1 MLRFNMIELSPD
13 WNNEAYVSLHLVQT
27 MLEKAGLPRRTSY
40 SHWIPEFRVTVP
52 RLTANSQLVWTQKKV
67 DFLVEDLS
75 RYINFLVEIKTAQT
89 RLDEEARVQLEK
101 YLKYSHTRFGILI
114 DPFSVEIYEYIQ
126 GLRTLKCKHNIENP
140 EQVQPVANFLR
151 NFLDTV
157 KMRTIAIH
165 TSKGGVGKTTLV
177 VNIAYE
183 LAKLGNRVLVID
195 LDDQAHASLSLGV
208 NKADEF
214 DQASTLEEFE
224 RVLDSFQDRKEVIEF
239 LKDYDT
245 PSFNYKEYIQFS
257 PINQIF
263 SNTGC
268 SGKIDI
274 LPSSYKTQDAAL
286 ANLGGIREKRLD
298 KALRQ
303 SGIANDYD
311 YVVIDTPPSAT
322 TIASNGLYAAQYVVI
337 PSQMEYLSVYGI
349 RTPIGRAKEVQD
361 EMEKRGAI
369 LGIVPMMTERNV
381 KIHTT
386 IKQSVEKRFQGI
398 TILPEIKRATAVGQA
413 SQARQPL
420 SLFAEHNRGSAEVA
434 QQFST
439 LTQEIVVRINQ
450 IESSV
455 GM

>member
-1 MLRFNMIELSPD
+1 MVQLSSD

-27 MLEKAGLPRRTSY
+27 MLEIAGLPRQSSY
-40 SHWIPEFRVTVP
+40 SHWIPEFKVKVP
-52 RLTANSQLVWTQKKV
+52 KLTANSQLVWTQKEV
-67 DFLVEDLS
+67 DFLVEDWS

-89 RLDEEARVQLEK
+89 RLDAGSRIQLET
-101 YLKYSHTRFGILI
+101 YLKYSNTRFGILI
-114 DPFSVEIYEYIQ
+114 DPFSVEIYEYTQ
-126 GLRTLKCKHNIENP
+126 GFATLKCNHNIQNP
-140 EQVQPVANFLR
+140 EQVQPVANFVR

-214 DQASTLEEFE
+214 DKASTLEEFDK
-224 RVLDSFQDRKEVIEF
+224 VLDSFQDRKEVIEF

-245 PSFNYKEYIQFS
+245 KSFNYKEYIQNS
-257 PINQIF
+257 PINKILRKT
-263 SNTGC
+263 SS

-274 LPSSYKTQDAAL
+274 LPSSYKTTDVAL

-349 RTPIGRAKEVQD
+349 RTPIGRAREVQE
-361 EMEKRGAI
+361 EMGKRGAI
-369 LGIVPMMTERNV
+369 LGIVPMMTEKNV

-386 IKQSVEKRFQGI
+386 IKQSVEQRFPGI

-413 SQARQPL
+413 SQVRQPI
-420 SLFAEHNRGSAEVA
+420 SLFAEQNKGAAEVA
-434 QQFST
+434 KQFSA
-439 LTQEIVVRINQ
+439 LTQEIVIRINQ

>member
-1 MLRFNMIELSPD
+1 MVQLSSD

-27 MLEKAGLPRRTSY
+27 MLEMAGLPRKSSY
-40 SHWIPEFRVTVP
+40 SHWIPEFQVKVP
-52 RLTANSQLVWTQKKV
+52 RLTANSQLVWTQKEV

-75 RYINFLVEIKTAQT
+75 RYINFLVEIKTAKT
-89 RLDEEARVQLEK
+89 RLDAEARIQLEK
-101 YLKYSHTRFGILI
+101 YLTYSNTRFGILI
-114 DPFSVEIYEYIQ
+114 DPFSVEIYEYTQ
-126 GLRTLKCKHNIENP
+126 GLATLKCKHNIENP
-140 EQVQPVANFLR
+140 EQVQPVASFVR
-151 NFLDTV
+151 NFLDTI

-208 NKADEF
+208 NKADKF
-214 DQASTLEEFE
+214 DEASTLEEFDKILE
-224 RVLDSFQDRKEVIEF
+224 SFQDRKEVIEF

-245 PSFNYKEYIQFS
+245 KNFNYKEYIEIS
-257 PINQIF
+257 PINKIF
-263 SNTGC
+263 GQRRC
-268 SGKIDI
+268 PGKIDV

-286 ANLGGIREKRLD
+286 ANLTSIREKRLD

-311 YVVIDTPPSAT
+311 YVIIDTPPSAT

-349 RTPIGRAKEVQD
+349 RTPIKRAREVQD
-361 EMEKRGAI
+361 EMVKRGVI
-369 LGIVPMMTERNV
+369 LGIVPMMTEKNV
-381 KIHTT
+381 KLHTT
-386 IKQSVEKRFQGI
+386 IKELVKQRFPGF
-398 TILPEIKRATAVGQA
+398 TILPEIKKAAAVSKA
-413 SQARQPL
+413 SEKRHPL
-420 SLFAEHNRGSAEVA
+420 SLYAEQNKGAA
-434 QQFST
+434 DAAKQFSD
-439 LTQEIVVRINQ
+439 LTQEIVARIDQ

>member
-1 MLRFNMIELSPD
+1 MVQLSSD

-27 MLEKAGLPRRTSY
+27 MLEMAGLPRKSSY
-40 SHWIPEFRVTVP
+40 SHWIPEFKVKVP
-52 RLTANSQLVWTQKKV
+52 KLTANSQLVWTQKEV
-67 DFLVEDLS
+67 DFLVEDWS

-89 RLDEEARVQLEK
+89 RLDAGSRIQLET
-101 YLKYSHTRFGILI
+101 YLKYSNTRFGILI
-114 DPFSVEIYEYIQ
+114 DPFSVEIYEYTQ
-126 GLRTLKCKHNIENP
+126 GFATLKCNHNIQNP
-140 EQVQPVANFLR
+140 EQVQPVANFVR

-214 DQASTLEEFE
+214 DKASTLEEFDK
-224 RVLDSFQDRKEVIEF
+224 VLDSFQDRKEVIEF

-245 PSFNYKEYIQFS
+245 QSFNYKEYIQNS
-257 PINQIF
+257 PINKILRKT
-263 SNTGC
+263 SS

-274 LPSSYKTQDAAL
+274 LPSSYKTTDVAL

-349 RTPIGRAKEVQD
+349 RTPIGRAREVQE
-361 EMEKRGAI
+361 EMGKRGAI
-369 LGIVPMMTERNV
+369 LGIVPMMTEKNV

-386 IKQSVEKRFQGI
+386 IKQSVEQRFPGI

-413 SQARQPL
+413 SQVRQPI
-420 SLFAEHNRGSAEVA
+420 SLFAEQNKGAAEVA
-434 QQFST
+434 KQFSA
-439 LTQEIVVRINQ
+439 LTQEIVIRINQ

>member
-1 MLRFNMIELSPD
+1 MVQLSSD

-27 MLEKAGLPRRTSY
+27 MLEMAGLPRKSNY
-40 SHWIPEFRVTVP
+40 SHWIPEFKVKVP
-52 RLTANSQLVWTQKKV
+52 KLTANSQLVWTQKEV

-75 RYINFLVEIKTAQT
+75 RYINFLVEIKTT
-89 RLDEEARVQLEK
+89 KIRLDAAARIQLET

-114 DPFSVEIYEYIQ
+114 DPFSVEIYEYTQ
-126 GLRTLKCKHNIENP
+126 GFATLKCKQNIENP
-140 EQVQPVANFLR
+140 EQVQPVANFVR

-183 LAKLGNRVLVID
+183 LAKIGNRVLVID

-214 DQASTLEEFE
+214 DKASTLEEFDK
-224 RVLDSFQDRKEVIEF
+224 VLDSFQDRKEVIEF

-245 PSFNYKEYIQFS
+245 KSFNYKEYIQIS
-257 PINQIF
+257 PINKIF
-263 SNTGC
+263 RKTSS
-268 SGKIDI
+268 SGKIDV
-274 LPSSYKTQDAAL
+274 LPSSYKTTDVAL

-349 RTPIGRAKEVQD
+349 RTPIGRAREVQE
-361 EMEKRGAI
+361 EMGKRGAI
-369 LGIVPMMTERNV
+369 LGIVPMMTEKNV

-386 IKQSVEKRFQGI
+386 IKQSVEQRFPGI

-413 SQARQPL
+413 SQVRQPI
-420 SLFAEHNRGSAEVA
+420 SLFAEQNKGAAEVA
-434 QQFST
+434 KQFSA
-439 LTQEIVVRINQ
+439 LTQEIVIRINQ

>member
-1 MLRFNMIELSPD
+1 MVQLSSD

-27 MLEKAGLPRRTSY
+27 MLEMADLPRKSSY
-40 SHWIPEFRVTVP
+40 SHWIPEFKVKIP
-52 RLTANSQLVWTQKKV
+52 KLTANGQIVWTQKEV

-75 RYINFLVEIKTAQT
+75 RYINFLVEIKTAKT
-89 RLDEEARVQLEK
+89 RLDAEARLQLET
-101 YLKYSHTRFGILI
+101 YLKYSNTRFGILI
-114 DPFSVEIYEYIQ
+114 DPFSVEIYEYTQ
-126 GLRTLKCKHNIENP
+126 GFATLKCKDNIENP
-140 EQVQPVANFLR
+140 EQIQPVANFVR
-151 NFLDTV
+151 SFLDTV

-195 LDDQAHASLSLGV
+195 LDDQAHATLSLGV

-214 DQASTLEEFE
+214 DKASTLEEFDK
-224 RVLDSFQDRKEVIEF
+224 VLDSFQDRKEVIEF

-245 PSFNYKEYIQFS
+245 KSFNYKEYIQIS

-263 SNTGC
+263 RKTKSF
-268 SGKIDI
+268 GKIDV
-274 LPSSYKTQDAAL
+274 LPSSYKTTDVAL

-349 RTPIGRAKEVQD
+349 RTPIGRAREVQD
-361 EMEKRGAI
+361 EMGKRGAI
-369 LGIVPMMTERNV
+369 LGIVPMMTEKNV

-413 SQARQPL
+413 SQARQPI
-420 SLFAEHNRGSAEVA
+420 SLFAEHNKGAAEVA
-434 QQFST
+434 KQFSA
-439 LTQEIVVRINQ
+439 LTQEIVLRINQ

>member
-1 MLRFNMIELSPD
+1 MTELSPD

-27 MLEKAGLPRRTSY
+27 MLEKAGLPRKTGY
-40 SHWIPEFRVTVP
+40 SHWIPEFKVQVP
-52 RLTANSQLVWTQKKV
+52 RLTANNQIVWTQKEV

-89 RLDEEARVQLEK
+89 RLDEEARLQLET

-126 GLRTLKCKHNIENP
+126 GVATLKCKHNIENP
-140 EQVQPVANFLR
+140 EQVQPVANFVR

-195 LDDQAHASLSLGV
+195 LDEQAHASLSLGV
-208 NKADEF
+208 NKAEDF
-214 DQASTLEEFE
+214 DKASTLEEFE
-224 RVLDSFQDRKEVIEF
+224 KVLDSFLYRKEVVEF

-245 PSFNYKEYIQFS
+245 PSFNYKEYIQIS

-263 SNTGC
+263 SKTGC
-268 SGKIDI
+268 PGKIDV
-274 LPSSYKTQDAAL
+274 LPSSYKTTDAAL
-286 ANLGGIREKRLD
+286 VNLAGIREKRLD

-303 SGIANDYD
+303 SSIANDYD

-322 TIASNGLYAAQYVVI
+322 TITSNGLYAAQYVVI
-337 PSQMEYLSVYGI
+337 PSQMEYLSAYGI
-349 RTPIGRAKEVQD
+349 RTPIKRAREVQE
-361 EMEKRGAI
+361 EMGKRGAI
-369 LGIVPMMTERNV
+369 LGIVPMMTEKNV
-381 KIHTT
+381 KLHTT
-386 IKQSVEKRFQGI
+386 IKALVKQRFQGI
-398 TILPEIKRATAVGQA
+398 TMLPEIKRAAAVGQA
-413 SQARQPL
+413 SQKRQPL
-420 SLFAEHNRGSAEVA
+420 SLFAEHNKGAADAVK
-434 QQFST
+434 QFSE
-439 LTQEIVVRINQ
+439 LTQQIVQRIDQ

>member
-1 MLRFNMIELSPD
+1 MVQLSSD

-27 MLEKAGLPRRTSY
+27 MLEMAGLPRKSSY
-40 SHWIPEFRVTVP
+40 SHWIPEFKVKVP
-52 RLTANSQLVWTQKKV
+52 RLIANGQMVWTQKEV

-75 RYINFLVEIKTAQT
+75 RYINFLIEIKTAKT
-89 RLDEEARVQLEK
+89 RLDAAARIQLET
-101 YLKYSHTRFGILI
+101 YLKYSNTRFGILI
-114 DPFSVEIYEYIQ
+114 DPLSVEIYEYTQ
-126 GLRTLKCKHNIENP
+126 GFPTLKCQHNIENP
-140 EQVQPVANFLR
+140 EQVQPIASFVR
-151 NFLDTV
+151 NFLDTI

-214 DQASTLEEFE
+214 DKASTLEEFDK
-224 RVLDSFQDRKEVIEF
+224 VLDSFQERKEVIEF

-245 PSFNYKEYIQFS
+245 KSFNYKEYIQVS

-263 SNTGC
+263 RKTKS
-268 SGKIDI
+268 SGKIDV
-274 LPSSYKTQDAAL
+274 LPSSYKTTDVAL

-303 SGIANDYD
+303 SGIVNDYD
-311 YVVIDTPPSAT
+311 YVLIDTPPSAT

-349 RTPIGRAKEVQD
+349 RTPIGRAREVQE
-361 EMEKRGAI
+361 EMGKRGAI
-369 LGIVPMMTERNV
+369 LGIVPMMTEKNV
-381 KIHTT
+381 KIHLT

-398 TILPEIKRATAVGQA
+398 TILPEIKRATAVSQA
-413 SQARQPL
+413 SQARQPI
-420 SLFAEHNRGSAEVA
+420 SLFAEHNKGAGAAEVA
-434 QQFST
+434 KQFSA

>member
-1 MLRFNMIELSPD
+1 MVQLSSD

-27 MLEKAGLPRRTSY
+27 MLEMAGLPRKSSY
-40 SHWIPEFRVTVP
+40 SHWIPEFKVKIP
-52 RLTANSQLVWTQKKV
+52 KLTANGQIVWTQKEV

-75 RYINFLVEIKTAQT
+75 RYINFLVEIKTAKT
-89 RLDEEARVQLEK
+89 RLDAEARLQLET
-101 YLKYSHTRFGILI
+101 YLKYSNTRFGILI
-114 DPFSVEIYEYIQ
+114 DPFSVEIYEYTQ
-126 GLRTLKCKHNIENP
+126 GFATLKCKDNIENP
-140 EQVQPVANFLR
+140 EQIQPVANFVR
-151 NFLDTV
+151 SFLDTV

-214 DQASTLEEFE
+214 DKASTLEEFDK
-224 RVLDSFQDRKEVIEF
+224 VLDSFQERKEVIEF

-245 PSFNYKEYIQFS
+245 KSFNYKEYIQIS

-263 SNTGC
+263 RKTKSF
-268 SGKIDI
+268 GKIDV
-274 LPSSYKTQDAAL
+274 LPSSYKTTDVAL

-349 RTPIGRAKEVQD
+349 RTPIGRAREVQD
-361 EMEKRGAI
+361 EMGKRGAI
-369 LGIVPMMTERNV
+369 LGIVPMMTEKNV

-413 SQARQPL
+413 SQARQPI
-420 SLFAEHNRGSAEVA
+420 SLFAEHNKGAAEVA
-434 QQFST
+434 KQFSA
-439 LTQEIVVRINQ
+439 LTQEIVLRINQ

-455 GM
+455 GV

>member
-1 MLRFNMIELSPD
+1 MVQLSSD

-27 MLEKAGLPRRTSY
+27 MLEMAGLPRKSSY
-40 SHWIPEFRVTVP
+40 SHWIPEFKVKIP
-52 RLTANSQLVWTQKKV
+52 KLTANGQIVWTQKEV

-75 RYINFLVEIKTAQT
+75 RYINFLVEIKTAKT
-89 RLDEEARVQLEK
+89 RLDAEARLQLET
-101 YLKYSHTRFGILI
+101 YLKYSNTRFGILI
-114 DPFSVEIYEYIQ
+114 DPFSVEIYEYTQ
-126 GLRTLKCKHNIENP
+126 GFATLKCKDNIENP
-140 EQVQPVANFLR
+140 EQIQPVANFVR
-151 NFLDTV
+151 SFLDTV

-214 DQASTLEEFE
+214 DKASTLEEFDK
-224 RVLDSFQDRKEVIEF
+224 VLDSFQDRKEVIEF

-245 PSFNYKEYIQFS
+245 KSFNYKEYIQNS
-257 PINQIF
+257 PINKILRKT
-263 SNTGC
+263 SS

-274 LPSSYKTQDAAL
+274 LPSSYKTTDVAL

-349 RTPIGRAKEVQD
+349 RTPIGRAREVQD
-361 EMEKRGAI
+361 EMGKRGAI
-369 LGIVPMMTERNV
+369 LGIVPMMTEKNV

-413 SQARQPL
+413 SQARQPI
-420 SLFAEHNRGSAEVA
+420 SLFAEHNKGAAEVA
-434 QQFST
+434 KQFSA
-439 LTQEIVVRINQ
+439 LTQEIVLRINQ

-455 GM
+455 GV

>member
-1 MLRFNMIELSPD
+1 MVQLSSD

-27 MLEKAGLPRRTSY
+27 MLEMAGLPRKSSY
-40 SHWIPEFRVTVP
+40 SHWIPEFKVKVP
-52 RLTANSQLVWTQKKV
+52 KLTAKSQIVWTQKEV

-75 RYINFLVEIKTAQT
+75 RYINFLVEIKTAKT
-89 RLDEEARVQLEK
+89 RLDAAARIQLET
-101 YLKYSHTRFGILI
+101 YLKYSNTRFGILI
-114 DPFSVEIYEYIQ
+114 DPFLVEIYEYTQ
-126 GLRTLKCKHNIENP
+126 GLATLKCKQNIENP
-140 EQVQPVANFLR
+140 EQVQPVANLVS

-183 LAKLGNRVLVID
+183 LAKIGNRVLVID

-214 DQASTLEEFE
+214 DKASTLEEFDK
-224 RVLDSFQDRKEVIEF
+224 VLDSFQDRKEVIEF

-245 PSFNYKEYIQFS
+245 KSFNYKEYIQIS
-257 PINQIF
+257 PINQILRKTK
-263 SNTGC
+263 S
-268 SGKIDI
+268 SGKIDV
-274 LPSSYKTQDAAL
+274 LPSSYKTTDVAL

-349 RTPIGRAKEVQD
+349 RTPIGRAREVQE
-361 EMEKRGAI
+361 EMGKRGAI
-369 LGIVPMMTERNV
+369 LGIVPMMTEKNV

-386 IKQSVEKRFQGI
+386 IKQSVEQRFPGI

-413 SQARQPL
+413 SQARQPI
-420 SLFAEHNRGSAEVA
+420 SLFAEHNKGAAEVA
-434 QQFST
+434 KQFYS
-439 LTQEIVVRINQ
+439 LTQEIVVKINQ

>member
-1 MLRFNMIELSPD
+1 MVQLYSD

-27 MLEKAGLPRRTSY
+27 MLEMAGLPRQSSY
-40 SHWIPEFRVTVP
+40 SHWIPEFKVKIP
-52 RLTANSQLVWTQKKV
+52 KLTANGQIVWTQKEV

-75 RYINFLVEIKTAQT
+75 RYINFLVEIKTAKT
-89 RLDEEARVQLEK
+89 RLDAEARLQLET
-101 YLKYSHTRFGILI
+101 YLKYSNTRFGILI
-114 DPFSVEIYEYIQ
+114 DPFSVEIYEYKQ
-126 GLRTLKCKHNIENP
+126 GFATLKCNHNIQNP
-140 EQVQPVANFLR
+140 EQVQPVANFVR

-214 DQASTLEEFE
+214 DKASTLEEFDK
-224 RVLDSFQDRKEVIEF
+224 VLDSFQDRKEVIEF

-245 PSFNYKEYIQFS
+245 KSFNYKEYIQNS
-257 PINQIF
+257 PINKILRKT
-263 SNTGC
+263 SS

-274 LPSSYKTQDAAL
+274 LPSSYKTTDVAL

-349 RTPIGRAKEVQD
+349 RTPIGRAREVQE
-361 EMEKRGAI
+361 EMGKRGAI
-369 LGIVPMMTERNV
+369 LGIVPMMTEKNV

-386 IKQSVEKRFQGI
+386 IKQSVEQRFPGI

-413 SQARQPL
+413 SQVRQPI
-420 SLFAEHNRGSAEVA
+420 SLFAEQNKGAAEVA
-434 QQFST
+434 KQFSA
-439 LTQEIVVRINQ
+439 LTQEIVIRINQ

>member
-1 MLRFNMIELSPD
+1 MVQLSSD

-27 MLEKAGLPRRTSY
+27 MLEMAGLPRKSSY
-40 SHWIPEFRVTVP
+40 SHWIPEFKVKVP
-52 RLTANSQLVWTQKKV
+52 RLIANHQMDWTQKEV

-75 RYINFLVEIKTAQT
+75 RYINFLVEIKTAKT
-89 RLDEEARVQLEK
+89 RLDAAARIQLK
-101 YLKYSHTRFGILI
+101 TYLQYSHTRFGILI
-114 DPFSVEIYEYIQ
+114 DPFLVEIYEYTE
-126 GLRTLKCKHNIENP
+126 GCATLKYKHNIENP
-140 EQVQPVANFLR
+140 EQVQPVANFVR

-214 DQASTLEEFE
+214 DKASTLEEFDK
-224 RVLDSFQDRKEVIEF
+224 VLDSFLDRKEVIEF

-245 PSFNYKEYIQFS
+245 PSFKYKEYIQIS
-257 PINQIF
+257 PINKVFRQ
-263 SNTGC
+263 TGC
-268 SGKIDI
+268 SGKIDV
-274 LPSSYKTQDAAL
+274 LPSSYKTKDSAL
-286 ANLGGIREKRLD
+286 ANLIGIREKRLN
-298 KALRQ
+298 KALQQ
-303 SGIANDYD
+303 SDIANDYD
-311 YVVIDTPPSAT
+311 YVLIDTPPSAT
-322 TIASNGLYAAQYVVI
+322 TITSNGLYAAQYVVI

-349 RTPIGRAKEVQD
+349 RTPIGRAKEVQE
-361 EMEKRGAI
+361 EMGKRGAI
-369 LGIVPMMTERNV
+369 LGIVPMMTEKNV

-386 IKQSVEKRFQGI
+386 IRQSVQQRFQGL
-398 TILPEIKRATAVGQA
+398 TILPEIKRAAAVGQA
-413 SQARQPL
+413 SQVRQPI
-420 SLFAEHNRGSAEVA
+420 SLFAEHNKGAAEVA
-434 QQFST
+434 TQFSA
-439 LTQEIVVRINQ
+439 LTQQIMIRINQ

>member
-1 MLRFNMIELSPD
+1 MVQLSSD

-27 MLEKAGLPRRTSY
+27 MLEMADLPRKSSY
-40 SHWIPEFRVTVP
+40 SHWIPEFKVKIP
-52 RLTANSQLVWTQKKV
+52 KLTANGQIVWTQKEV

-75 RYINFLVEIKTAQT
+75 RYINFLVEIKTAKT
-89 RLDEEARVQLEK
+89 RLDAEARLQLET
-101 YLKYSHTRFGILI
+101 YLKYSNTRFGILI
-114 DPFSVEIYEYIQ
+114 DPFSVEIYEYTQ
-126 GLRTLKCKHNIENP
+126 GFATLKCKDNIENP
-140 EQVQPVANFLR
+140 EQIQPVANFVR
-151 NFLDTV
+151 SFLDTV

-214 DQASTLEEFE
+214 DKASTLEEFDK
-224 RVLDSFQDRKEVIEF
+224 VLDSFQDRKEVIEF

-245 PSFNYKEYIQFS
+245 KSFNYKEYIQIS

-263 SNTGC
+263 RKTKSF
-268 SGKIDI
+268 GKIDV
-274 LPSSYKTQDAAL
+274 LPSSYKTTDVAL

-349 RTPIGRAKEVQD
+349 RTPIGRAREVQD
-361 EMEKRGAI
+361 EMGKRGAI
-369 LGIVPMMTERNV
+369 LGIVPMMTEKNV

-413 SQARQPL
+413 SQARQPI
-420 SLFAEHNRGSAEVA
+420 SLFAEHNKGAAEVA
-434 QQFST
+434 KQFSA
-439 LTQEIVVRINQ
+439 LTQEIVLRINQ

>member
-1 MLRFNMIELSPD
+1 MVQLSSD

-27 MLEKAGLPRRTSY
+27 MLEIAGLPRKSSY
-40 SHWIPEFRVTVP
+40 SHWIPEFKVKVP
-52 RLTANSQLVWTQKKV
+52 KLTANSQLVWTQKEV

-89 RLDEEARVQLEK
+89 RLDAGSRIQLET
-101 YLKYSHTRFGILI
+101 YLKYSNTRFGILI
-114 DPFSVEIYEYIQ
+114 DPFSVEIYEYTQ
-126 GLRTLKCKHNIENP
+126 GFATLKCNHNIQNP
-140 EQVQPVANFLR
+140 EQVQPVANFVR

-214 DQASTLEEFE
+214 DKASTLEEFDK
-224 RVLDSFQDRKEVIEF
+224 VLDSFQDRKEVIEF

-245 PSFNYKEYIQFS
+245 KSFNYKEYIQNS
-257 PINQIF
+257 PINKILRKT
-263 SNTGC
+263 SS

-274 LPSSYKTQDAAL
+274 LPSSYKTTDVAL

-349 RTPIGRAKEVQD
+349 RTPIGRAREVQE
-361 EMEKRGAI
+361 EMGKRGAI
-369 LGIVPMMTERNV
+369 LGIVPMMTEKNV

-386 IKQSVEKRFQGI
+386 IKQSVEQRFPGI

-413 SQARQPL
+413 SQVRQPI
-420 SLFAEHNRGSAEVA
+420 SLFAEQNKGAAEVA
-434 QQFST
+434 KQFSA
-439 LTQEIVVRINQ
+439 LTQEIVIRINQ

>member
-1 MLRFNMIELSPD
+1 MVQLYSD

-27 MLEKAGLPRRTSY
+27 MLEMAGLPRQSSY
-40 SHWIPEFRVTVP
+40 SHWIPEFKVKIP
-52 RLTANSQLVWTQKKV
+52 KLTANGQIVWTQKEV

-75 RYINFLVEIKTAQT
+75 RYINFLVEIKTAKT
-89 RLDEEARVQLEK
+89 RLDAEARLQLET
-101 YLKYSHTRFGILI
+101 YLKYSNTRFGILI
-114 DPFSVEIYEYIQ
+114 DPFSVEIYEYKQ
-126 GLRTLKCKHNIENP
+126 GFATLKCNHNIQNP
-140 EQVQPVANFLR
+140 EQVQPVANFVR

-183 LAKLGNRVLVID
+183 LAKQGNRVLVID

-214 DQASTLEEFE
+214 DKASTLEEFDK
-224 RVLDSFQDRKEVIEF
+224 VLDSFQDRKEVIEF

-245 PSFNYKEYIQFS
+245 KSFNYKEYIQNS
-257 PINQIF
+257 PINKILRKT
-263 SNTGC
+263 SS

-274 LPSSYKTQDAAL
+274 LPSSYKTTDVAL

-349 RTPIGRAKEVQD
+349 RTPIGRAREVQE
-361 EMEKRGAI
+361 EMGKRGAI
-369 LGIVPMMTERNV
+369 LGIVPMMTEKNV

-386 IKQSVEKRFQGI
+386 IKQSVEQRFPGI

-413 SQARQPL
+413 SQVRQPI
-420 SLFAEHNRGSAEVA
+420 SLFAEQNKGAAEVA
-434 QQFST
+434 KQFSA
-439 LTQEIVVRINQ
+439 LTQEIVIRINQ

>member
-1 MLRFNMIELSPD
+1 MVQLSSD

-27 MLEKAGLPRRTSY
+27 MLEMAGLPRKSSY
-40 SHWIPEFRVTVP
+40 SHWSPEFKVKVP
-52 RLTANSQLVWTQKKV
+52 KLTANSQLVWTQKEV
-67 DFLVEDLS
+67 DFLVEDWS
-75 RYINFLVEIKTAQT
+75 RYINFLVEIKTAKT
-89 RLDEEARVQLEK
+89 RLDAGSRIQLET
-101 YLKYSHTRFGILI
+101 YLKYSNTRFGILI
-114 DPFSVEIYEYIQ
+114 DPFSVEIYEYTQ
-126 GLRTLKCKHNIENP
+126 GFATLKCNHNIQNP
-140 EQVQPVANFLR
+140 EQVQPVANFVR

-214 DQASTLEEFE
+214 DKASTLEEFDK
-224 RVLDSFQDRKEVIEF
+224 VLDSFQDRKEVIEF

-245 PSFNYKEYIQFS
+245 KSFNYKEYIQNS
-257 PINQIF
+257 PINKILRKT
-263 SNTGC
+263 SS

-274 LPSSYKTQDAAL
+274 LPSSYKTTDVAL

-349 RTPIGRAKEVQD
+349 RTPIGRAREVQE
-361 EMEKRGAI
+361 EMGKRGAI
-369 LGIVPMMTERNV
+369 LGIVPMMTEKNV

-386 IKQSVEKRFQGI
+386 IKQSVEQRFPGI

-413 SQARQPL
+413 SQVRQPI
-420 SLFAEHNRGSAEVA
+420 SLFAEQNKGAAEVA
-434 QQFST
+434 KQFSA
-439 LTQEIVVRINQ
+439 LTQEIVIRINQ